1 MQEDDNQSQ
10 KAAEPRDEHGRFLT
24 GNSGGGRPKGSRN
37 KLSEAFWND
46 LAQAWDE
53 HGQAAMKTLATEEPA
68 KFVQVAASLMP
79 KELKVSQ
86 NPIEDMTDEQLEEA
100 IAVLSADIRRL
111 REGNGDRTK
120 H

>member
-1 MQEDDNQSQ
+1 MDQDDSSAP
-10 KAAEPRDEHGRFLT
+10 AAHEPRDEQGRFLPGNT
-24 GNSGGGRPKGSRN
+24 GAGGGRPKGSRN

-53 HGQAAMKTLATEEPA
+53 HGQAAMRTLATEEPA

-79 KELKVSQ
+79 KQLEVNVVETL
-86 NPIEDMTDEQLEEA
+86 TDEQLDA
-100 IAVLSADIRRL
+100 SITQLASQLGLTVSTSDGTR
-111 REGNGDRTK
+111 